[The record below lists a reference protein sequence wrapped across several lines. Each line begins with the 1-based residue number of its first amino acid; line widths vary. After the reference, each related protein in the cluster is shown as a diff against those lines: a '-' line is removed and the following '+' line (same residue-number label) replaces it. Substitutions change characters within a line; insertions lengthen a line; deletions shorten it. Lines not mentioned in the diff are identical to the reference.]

1 MSENYAILGPGGA
14 LNNSLRRQARKLV
27 KETVLKSYFRKT
39 WNNRNRSQN
48 YAIMNENGQFS
59 GFAIV
64 KKNGDRLTIPLIGAK
79 QGKGIGSQLMQRI
92 INNAENRGI
101 NRINLNSVPNA
112 LKFYR
117 KFGFDVISANNE
129 HIMMKLNLAR
139 RSPSP
144 SPSPNRKSPSPVPKR
159 KSPTPSPVPKT
170 QVSKPSSTQ
179 AEALSSHSRTS
190 KVIQF

>member
-14 LNNSLRRQARKLV
+14 LNNSLRRPARKLV
-27 KETVLKSYFRKT
+27 KETVLKSYFKST
-39 WNNRNRSQN
+39 WNGRNRSQN
-48 YAIMNENGQFS
+48 YAVMNENGQFA

-64 KKNGDRLTIPLIGAK
+64 KRNGDRLTIPLIGAR

-112 LKFYR
+112 LKFYK
-117 KFGFDVISANNE
+117 KFGFDIISANNQ
-129 HIMMKLNLAR
+129 HIMMKLNLA

-144 SPSPNRKSPSPVPKR
+144 SPSPNRKSPSPVLKR
-159 KSPTPSPVPKT
+159 KSPSPVLKVLRRSARIAKHRTTPSY
-170 QVSKPSSTQ
+170 
-179 AEALSSHSRTS
+179 R
-190 KVIQF
+190 

>member
-14 LNNSLRRQARKLV
+14 LNNSLRRPARKLV

-48 YAIMNENGQFS
+48 YAVMNENGQFA

-64 KKNGDRLTIPLIGAK
+64 KRNGDRLTIPLIGAR

-129 HIMMKLNLAR
+129 HIMMKLNLGR
-139 RSPSP
+139 SP
-144 SPSPNRKSPSPVPKR
+144 SPSPNRKSPSPKR
-159 KSPTPSPVPKT
+159 KSPTPSPSPKRK
-170 QVSKPSSTQ
+170 SPSPPRPKLRRS
-179 AEALSSHSRTS
+179 ARIAALR
-190 KVIQF
+190 K

>member
-14 LNNSLRRQARKLV
+14 LNNSLRRPARKLV

-48 YAIMNENGQFS
+48 YAVMNENGQFA

-64 KKNGDRLTIPLIGAK
+64 KRNGDRLTIPLIGAR

-129 HIMMKLNLAR
+129 HIMMKLNLGR
-139 RSPSP
+139 SP
-144 SPSPNRKSPSPVPKR
+144 SPSPNRKSPSPKR
-159 KSPTPSPVPKT
+159 KSPTPSPSPKRK
-170 QVSKPSSTQ
+170 SPSPVRKSPSPIRPKLRRS
-179 AEALSSHSRTS
+179 ARIAALR
-190 KVIQF
+190 K

>member
-14 LNNSLRRQARKLV
+14 LNNSLRRPARKLV
-27 KETVLKSYFRKT
+27 KETVLKSYFKST
-39 WNNRNRSQN
+39 WNGRNRSQN
-48 YAIMNENGQFS
+48 YAVMNENGQFA

-64 KKNGDRLTIPLIGAK
+64 KRNGDRLTIPLIGAR

-129 HIMMKLNLAR
+129 HIMMKLNLG

-159 KSPTPSPVPKT
+159 KSPSPVPKRK
-170 QVSKPSSTQ
+170 SPSPVLKVLRRS
-179 AEALSSHSRTS
+179 ARIAKHRTTPS
-190 KVIQF
+190 YR

>member
-14 LNNSLRRQARKLV
+14 LNNSLRRPARKLV

-48 YAIMNENGQFS
+48 YAVMNENGQFA

-64 KKNGDRLTIPLIGAK
+64 KRNGDRLTIPLIGAK

-129 HIMMKLNLAR
+129 HIMMKLNLGR
-139 RSPSP
+139 SP
-144 SPSPNRKSPSPVPKR
+144 SPSPNRKSPSPKR
-159 KSPTPSPVPKT
+159 KSPTPSPSPKRK
-170 QVSKPSSTQ
+170 SPSPVRKSPSPIRPKLRRS
-179 AEALSSHSRTS
+179 ARIAALR
-190 KVIQF
+190 K